1 MNQYKFEVGQV
12 YTIEFF
18 QNKLNFTVTK
28 INSKGVTLKNED
40 TRIELK
46 DYKELDL
53 GRMIVK
59 HVI

>member
-18 QNKLNFTVTK
+18 ENKLNFTVTK
-28 INSKGVTLKNED
+28 INSKGVTLKNEQ

>member
-18 QNKLNFTVTK
+18 ENKLNFTVTK

>member
-28 INSKGVTLKNED
+28 INSKGVTLKNEE

>member
-53 GRMIVK
+53 VIMIVK